1 VAVFWKQG
9 CIGYIPKDMVA
20 ELGLTPWANSD
31 GEISEQ
37 VSSQWSRAWE
47 STSDWIG
54 VMTPTSHGSLPTQS
68 GETRSVA
75 TGLAVVSGSQGSVA
89 LLLAGRIWLVTG
101 QRARLL

>member
-1 VAVFWKQG
+1 MAVFWKQG

-54 VMTPTSHGSLPTQS
+54 VTTPTSHGSLPTQS
-68 GETRSVA
+68 TETRSVA
-75 TGLAVVSGSQGSVA
+75 RGLALVSVSQG
-89 LLLAGRIWLVTG
+89 AGCQLSAACE
-101 QRARLL
+101 QES